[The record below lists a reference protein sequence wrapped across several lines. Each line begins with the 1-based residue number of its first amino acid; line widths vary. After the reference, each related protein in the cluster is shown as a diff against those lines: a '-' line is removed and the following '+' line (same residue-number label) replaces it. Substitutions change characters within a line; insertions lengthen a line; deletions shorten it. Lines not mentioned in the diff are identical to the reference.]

1 MSNIT
6 TLLERKA
13 MNSIIRI
20 AKDFLKRNPEQRVF
34 ECDVGLV
41 KRLSGLNNSDNSDLK
56 EALRNLAN
64 TKLEYNIFNKDKE
77 ERGIFSFL
85 AEVKIVTE

>member
-20 AKDFLKRNPEQRVF
+20 AKDFLKRSPEQRVF
-34 ECDVGLV
+34 ECDIGLL
-41 KRLSGLNNSDNSDLK
+41 KRLSGLNDSDNSDLK